1 MTEKVY
7 MLVNI
12 NIEDK
17 ETYLNYEK
25 GFFPILKKH
34 GGEFITFDDKVEH
47 LEGKNPIAGR
57 TILWTFRSEESAK
70 AWYNDPEYQELAKIR
85 RSSTVLNNLSIIKSL
100 PKISNL
106 YLYQLSNNFNN
117 KLLIVVATISS
128 RLLVS
133 KLKISK
139 TYLSGLKIIALHLY
153 LSQ

>member
-1 MTEKVY
+1 MTDKVY

-34 GGEFITFDDKVEH
+34 GGEFITFDDKIEH
-47 LEGKNPIAGR
+47 LEGENPIMGR
-57 TILWTFRSEESAK
+57 TILWTFPSEESAK

-100 PKISNL
+100 PKRN
-106 YLYQLSNNFNN
+106 
-117 KLLIVVATISS
+117 
-128 RLLVS
+128 
-133 KLKISK
+133 
-139 TYLSGLKIIALHLY
+139 
-153 LSQ
+153 